1 MDAQRRRE
9 ETMLRGYRIIDV
21 DGHVQEPRDLWEK
34 WVEPE
39 HLADAPV
46 LIDGKRY
53 YRGQER
59 NYKLSDA
66 VVRSFAQRTVET
78 YREYLEAGWSP
89 ASQIQAMDRM
99 GVDVSFLYPTDGLFM
114 WHFRDMAPPTAAA
127 LVRAYNNWLHE
138 FCQYEPRRLRPVAA
152 LSLQDPALARAEL
165 RRACGQLGMRAVY
178 IRPNP
183 VDGRGLNHP
192 GLEPLWAECEALDV
206 AIGIHEGAHCQLET
220 AGANRFQTDFALWS
234 CSHPMEQM
242 MAFLALLEAGVL
254 ERHPRLRVAFLEA
267 GCGWVPYWLWRLD
280 QRYRNVGFEVAQHVR
295 MPPSDYFRRQC
306 YVALEADE
314 PYLADVIAYIGDDR
328 LLFAS
333 DYPHPDHDP
342 DLTDEL
348 IALESRLSSTTLRK
362 ILDDNP
368 RAVYGER

>member
-1 MDAQRRRE
+1 
-9 ETMLRGYRIIDV
+9 MLDGYRIIDV
-21 DGHVQEPRDLWEK
+21 DGHVQEPENLWER
-34 WVEPE
+34 WLEPE
-39 HLADAPV
+39 HLVDAPQ

-53 YRGQER
+53 YHGQPR

-66 VVRSFAQRTVET
+66 VKARFAERTVAT
-78 YREYLEAGWSP
+78 YREYLEAGWDP
-89 ASQIQAMDRM
+89 ASQITAMDRM

-114 WHFRDMAPPTAAA
+114 WHFRNMKPATADA

-138 FCQYEPRRLRPVAA
+138 FCRYEPTRLRPVAA
-152 LSLQDPALARAEL
+152 LSLQDPVLALAEL
-165 RRACGQLGMRAVY
+165 RRATDRLGMRGVY

-192 GLEPLWAECEALDV
+192 DFEPLWTECEERGV

-220 AGANRFQTDFALWS
+220 AGANRFETDFALWS

-254 ERHPRLRVAFLEA
+254 ERHPGLRIAFLEA
-267 GCGWVPYWLWRLD
+267 GCGWMPYWLWRLD
-280 QRYRNVGFEVAQHVR
+280 QRWRNVGFEVAKNVR
-295 MPPSDYFRRQC
+295 HKPSEYFRRQC
-306 YVALEADE
+306 FVALEADE
-314 PYLADVIAYIGDDR
+314 PYIAEVMDFIGEDR

-333 DYPHPDHDP
+333 DYPHPDHEP

-348 IALESRLSSTTLRK
+348 VALEKRLSRRVLTK
-362 ILDDNP
+362 ILDENP
-368 RAVYGER
+368 RALYGEL